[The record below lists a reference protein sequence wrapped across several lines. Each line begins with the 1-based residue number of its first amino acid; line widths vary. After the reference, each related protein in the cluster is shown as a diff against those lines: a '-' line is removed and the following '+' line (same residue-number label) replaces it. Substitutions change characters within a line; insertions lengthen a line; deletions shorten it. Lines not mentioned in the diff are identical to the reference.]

1 MKILVLNAGSSSL
14 RFQLI
19 ESRGWKKLFKGH
31 MDGIGVSTCR
41 LRGDIEKKIRV
52 NTHHDALKIALN
64 TLRDEGHTDIDAI
77 GHRVVH
83 GGEQYKQPTLVTK
96 TVLKNLKKLNALAP
110 LHNPPNL
117 EGIIACLKLLKKVP
131 NIAVFDT
138 AFHST
143 LPEHAY
149 LYGLPYELYK
159 KHGIRRYG
167 FHGTSHA
174 YVSEQAIKW
183 LRTNKKPHKNLITCH
198 IGNGVS
204 ITAIKNGK
212 SIDTS
217 MGFTP
222 LEGAMMGTRSGNFDP
237 ALIPFLSKKLKK
249 SAAEIEHL
257 ANHESGLL
265 GLSQLSSDMRPLWA
279 ILQKPRH
286 RHYKK
291 VKRTYELYV
300 YRLAKEITAMTV
312 PLGGLDALIFTAG
325 IGEHGWYLRRD
336 LCAQLTHLG
345 LNLDAKKN
353 RTTVEGSEG
362 PINVRTSKSA
372 ILVVKTNEELKIA
385 KETLKRVT

>member
-19 ESRGWKKLFKGH
+19 ESRGWENLFKGH
-31 MDGIGVSTCR
+31 IDGINATTCR
-41 LRGDIEKKIRV
+41 LRGDVEKKIKV
-52 NTHHDALKIALN
+52 TTHHEALTLALQV
-64 TLRDEGHTDIDAI
+64 LRDSGHTQIDAV

-83 GGEQYKQPTLVTK
+83 GGEKYQQPTLITK
-96 TVLKNLKKLNALAP
+96 SVLKKLKKLNSLAP

-117 EGIIACLKLLKKVP
+117 EGIHACLKLLKKVP

-149 LYGLPYELYK
+149 LYGLPYSLYK
-159 KHGIRRYG
+159 KHSIRRYG
-167 FHGTSHA
+167 FHGTSHS
-174 YVSEQAIKW
+174 YVSKQAIKW
-183 LRTNKKPHKNLITCH
+183 LRENKKPHKNIITCH

-204 ITAIKNGK
+204 VTAIQNGK

-222 LEGAMMGTRSGNFDP
+222 LEGVMMGTRSGNFDP

-249 SAAEIEHL
+249 NTAQIEHI
-257 ANHESGLL
+257 ANHDSGLL
-265 GLSQLSSDMRPLWA
+265 GLSKVSSDMRPLWA

-286 RHYKK
+286 RKYKS
-291 VKRTYELYV
+291 VKRAYDLYT
-300 YRLAKEITAMTV
+300 YRLAKEIAAMTT
-312 PLGGLDALIFTAG
+312 PLGGIDALIFTAG

-336 LCAQLTHLG
+336 VCANLSHLG
-345 LNLDAKKN
+345 LKLDPRKN
-353 RTTVEGSEG
+353 RTTIEGNEG
-362 PINVRTSKSA
+362 PIQTRTSKPA
-372 ILVVKTNEELKIA
+372 ILVVRTNEELEIA
-385 KETLKRVT
+385 KEVSKIS